1 MNMVVK
7 FIKKIKLTP
16 VLFYGILLIVDN
28 LLYLPIWEGAFG
40 YFNQGALGNIMSLII
55 VVLSIITV
63 SIERF
68 VLAKK
73 RTINKMI
80 IIVELILILLST
92 SFYWFVFLAP
102 PFPTFRLLM
111 N

>member
-1 MNMVVK
+1 MNKVVK
-7 FIKKIKLTP
+7 IIKKIKLTP
-16 VLFYGILLIVDN
+16 VFFYGILLIVDN

-40 YFNQGALGNIMSLII
+40 HFNQGALGNIMSLII
-55 VVLSIITV
+55 VVLSIVIV
-63 SIERF
+63 SIERL

-73 RTINKMI
+73 RMINKTI
-80 IIVELILILLST
+80 IIIELILILLST